1 MTTSAPA
8 VPTSHGGA
16 HPRDLLAGHVLCF
29 AAMAVMVVAT
39 IPGWLA
45 TASVAAFGVG
55 VAWCGWQAARAATR
69 GAYLRLGV
77 CCAAMVVMLVPH
89 VPAAG
94 LLWPG
99 APEASGDH
107 AGHSLAGHVAGTSA
121 LSGAAV
127 PVLVTSAALAALAL
141 VVLASTRQ
149 AVARGV
155 SRPGRLA
162 AALEAVLAGGMG
174 AMLLALH

>member
-1 MTTSAPA
+1 M
-8 VPTSHGGA
+8 
-16 HPRDLLAGHVLCF
+16 
-29 AAMAVMVVAT
+29 
-39 IPGWLA
+39 
-45 TASVAAFGVG
+45 
-55 VAWCGWQAARAATR
+55 
-69 GAYLRLGV
+69 
-77 CCAAMVVMLVPH
+77 
-89 VPAAG
+89 
-94 LLWPG
+94 
-99 APEASGDH
+99 
-107 AGHSLAGHVAGTSA
+107 
-121 LSGAAV
+121 

>member
-1 MTTSAPA
+1 MTTRAPA
-8 VPTSHGGA
+8 VPTSHGA

-29 AAMAVMVVAT
+29 TAMAVMLVAT

-45 TASVAAFGVG
+45 TVSVAAFGVG
-55 VAWCGWQAARAATR
+55 VAWCGVQAARTATR

-89 VPAAG
+89 LPAAA
-94 LLWPG
+94 LRMPG
-99 APEASGDH
+99 APEASGH
-107 AGHSLAGHVAGTSA
+107 LVGHSPAGHAASTSA

-127 PVLVTSAALAALAL
+127 PVLVTAAALAALAL

-149 AVARGV
+149 AVARDV
-155 SRPGRLA
+155 SRHGRLA